1 MGEEKKAAGA
11 AEEQS
16 VLRRME
22 KIEAL
27 LTQQVEQGRK
37 SLKASRIHT
46 VVLVIFVAVFAVGVF
61 AMNATLH
68 SATRELPAMLSSI
81 TQLTDT
87 AQEDLA
93 ATVDKLDELDFTALN
108 ETIRGIASIRF
119 DALSE
124 SIEALQSII
133 KPFADFMSA
142 FG

>member
-1 MGEEKKAAGA
+1 MEEEKKAAGT

-37 SLKASRIHT
+37 SLKAARIHT

-81 TQLTDT
+81 AQLTDT

-93 ATVDKLDELDFTALN
+93 ATVDKLDELEFTALN

-133 KPFADFMSA
+133 KPFADFMGA